1 MRWLCY
7 RLQQIKQVQ
16 PCTFSSCSG
25 KALDL
30 APRYRICGGAF
41 GLRGLCFRS
50 GWLDF
55 AILRNLSG
63 VACHR
68 NHFGRHGERTRKVG
82 REGRCRGMKRH
93 TSLNTLMTC
102 ETSVLQGLVSCHIA
116 DLSDIHALTQLGR
129 SQKVILSKKAPPA
142 VEESLVDRQCDL
154 LLLTITPW
162 PRLQFTL

>member
-1 MRWLCY
+1 MFWIATNQTGATL
-7 RLQQIKQVQ
+7 
-16 PCTFSSCSG
+16 CTFSRCSS
-25 KALDL
+25 KRTFEALDS

-50 GWLDF
+50 GRLDF

-102 ETSVLQGLVSCHIA
+102 ETFVLQGLVSCHIA
-116 DLSDIHALTQLGR
+116 DLSDIHALTQLGE
-129 SQKVILSKKAPPA
+129 SQKSNFVEKKTHQLR
-142 VEESLVDRQCDL
+142 EGWWIDRATSC
-154 LLLTITPW
+154 
-162 PRLQFTL
+162 F

>member
-1 MRWLCY
+1 MWLCY
-7 RLQQIKQVQ
+7 GLQQIKQVQ

-41 GLRGLCFRS
+41 DLRGLCFRS

-82 REGRCRGMKRH
+82 REGRCRNDILHLTLWWPVKQVCYKDLWVATLRI
-93 TSLNTLMTC
+93 SLIFTHWRN
-102 ETSVLQGLVSCHIA
+102 LVGA
-116 DLSDIHALTQLGR
+116 K
-129 SQKVILSKKAPPA
+129 KVILSRKKLISWGEAGG
-142 VEESLVDRQCDL
+142 
-154 LLLTITPW
+154 
-162 PRLQFTL
+162 

>member
-1 MRWLCY
+1 MIYINIRCDMRWLWY
-7 RLQQIKQVQ
+7 GLQQFKQVEGY
-16 PCTFSSCSG
+16 TFFSCSS
-25 KALDL
+25 KRTFEALDL

-50 GWLDF
+50 GWLGF

-129 SQKVILSKKAPPA
+129 SQKSNFVEKGPA
-142 VEESLVDRQCDL
+142 SSWGE
-154 LLLTITPW
+154 
-162 PRLQFTL
+162 FGG

>member
-1 MRWLCY
+1 M
-7 RLQQIKQVQ
+7 
-16 PCTFSSCSG
+16 
-25 KALDL
+25 
-30 APRYRICGGAF
+30 
-41 GLRGLCFRS
+41 
-50 GWLDF
+50 
-55 AILRNLSG
+55 SG

-162 PRLQFTL
+162 PRLQFTLLSFIWLQKALMCSAQPCFSDFRQKDKTVGR

>member
-1 MRWLCY
+1 MHIWSFW
-7 RLQQIKQVQ
+7 
-16 PCTFSSCSG
+16 FSTVAS
-25 KALDL
+25 
-30 APRYRICGGAF
+30 RYRVCGWAI

-102 ETSVLQGLVSCHIA
+102 ETNVLRGLVSCHIA

-129 SQKVILSKKAPPA
+129 SQKSSFVEKISPQQKKRVWNCPLSKFCLDVSESKAG
-142 VEESLVDRQCDL
+142 
-154 LLLTITPW
+154 IT
-162 PRLQFTL
+162 T

>member
-1 MRWLCY
+1 MFRSSDVTWGDFVL
-7 RLQQIKQVQ
+7 LWITTNQTGATL
-16 PCTFSSCSG
+16 CTFSSCSS
-25 KALDL
+25 KRTFEALDL

-102 ETSVLQGLVSCHIA
+102 ETSATRTCELPHCGSLWYSRTDA
-116 DLSDIHALTQLGR
+116 TWTEP
-129 SQKVILSKKAPPA
+129 KK
-142 VEESLVDRQCDL
+142 
-154 LLLTITPW
+154 
-162 PRLQFTL
+162 